1 MNTIGSKGI
10 KIDDKKLSN
19 IIDATSG
26 RATAWALE
34 EVRTMA
40 EEAEKRLVVFGVPK
54 GKAWN
59 NRTRIACGSRQSS
72 LRL

>member
-1 MNTIGSKGI
+1 MNRIGSKGI

-26 RATAWALE
+26 RTTAWTLE

-40 EEAEKRLVVFGVPK
+40 EEAEKRLVVLGVPK

-59 NRTRIACGSRQSS
+59 NRTH
-72 LRL
+72 

>member
-26 RATAWALE
+26 RAIAWAE

-40 EEAEKRLVVFGVPK
+40 EEAEKRLVVLGVPK

-59 NRTRIACGSRQSS
+59 NRTRIACGPRQSS

>member
-1 MNTIGSKGI
+1 MNRIGSKGI

-26 RATAWALE
+26 RTTAWTLE

-40 EEAEKRLVVFGVPK
+40 EEAEQRLIVLGVAK
-54 GKAWN
+54 EKAWN
-59 NRTRIACGSRQSS
+59 NRTH
-72 LRL
+72 

>member
-26 RATAWALE
+26 RAIAWAE
-34 EVRTMA
+34 EVRTMG
-40 EEAEKRLVVFGVPK
+40 EEAEKRLVVLGVP
-54 GKAWN
+54 
-59 NRTRIACGSRQSS
+59 
-72 LRL
+72 